1 MVRIYEVP
9 FLPHAGRVWEVRV
22 SGEAIERCDSRY
34 DALRCA
40 VSRASSDGGD
50 ARIDVE
56 GADGVWRPFGTD
68 IKRPVAIPMAA
79 LRASAPITP

>member
-9 FLPHAGRVWEVRV
+9 FHPHAGRAWEVRV
-22 SGEAIERCDSRY
+22 AGRVIERCDSRY

-40 VSRASSDGGD
+40 VSMASSDGGD

-68 IKRPVAIPMAA
+68 IKRPVAIPMPAR
-79 LRASAPITP
+79 RASVSVPH

>member
-9 FLPHAGRVWEVRV
+9 FHPGAGRAWEVRV
-22 SGEAIERCDSRY
+22 AGTVIDRCDSRY

-40 VSRASSDGGD
+40 VSTASSDGGE

-68 IKRPVAIPMAA
+68 IKRPVSIPM
-79 LRASAPITP
+79 RAGRAPAPGTH